1 MHHFRVLE
9 YLKVNTGAPSKDEPA
24 RSPTPTRKNDRDEKQ
39 ETNIS
44 NEWRIYAK
52 MEGNYHLT
60 NKYALFFN
68 MSKYYKSMGR
78 DPFDVLP
85 LSYHIKSGT
94 SDMTFF
100 KFMQSFKEFEEKA
113 ILENGKE
120 EEIFSSSV
128 LCKREI
134 EKNLCLKCEC
144 ELEEAKTKRE
154 IARNTSKKGF
164 QSSPVRTR
172 IAGKERE
179 RLERVEEKKASLQAC
194 LNDKKNIQ
202 KNIIPAGVSRLNTMS
217 CQNCG
222 SMFNED
228 ERRKETMSPSQ
239 QKRRTSLSRRGTQVR
254 AGLPNAFG
262 KSRFSNNNNFDNQN

>member
-9 YLKVNTGAPSKDEPA
+9 NLKVNTGTPQKDEPV
-24 RSPTPTRKNDRDEKQ
+24 RSPTPTRTSKKEDRDSQQ

-68 MSKYYKSMGR
+68 MSKYYKSIGR

-113 ILENGKE
+113 IQENSKE
-120 EEIFSSSV
+120 DEPYSSSV
-128 LCKREI
+128 LCKRDYES
-134 EKNLCLKCEC
+134 LCPKCES
-144 ELEEAKTKRE
+144 ELEEGRGKRIE
-154 IARNTSKKGF
+154 MARNASKKGL

-172 IAGKERE
+172 LAGKDKGD
-179 RLERVEEKKASLQAC
+179 RLERIEEKKLSLQ
-194 LNDKKNIQ
+194 NH
-202 KNIIPAGVSRLNTMS
+202 LNT
-217 CQNCG
+217 
-222 SMFNED
+222 
-228 ERRKETMSPSQ
+228 
-239 QKRRTSLSRRGTQVR
+239 
-254 AGLPNAFG
+254 
-262 KSRFSNNNNFDNQN
+262 